1 MTSWKLSPS
10 DLTFLWD
17 ECPRCFYL
25 KVARGFNRPASAFPS
40 IFGRIDRAMKAYYA
54 DKTTVDISADL
65 PAGKFY
71 FAEQFIVSA
80 PLARPGFSDTI
91 YFSGKFDA
99 ILEFD
104 NGAYGVIDFKTSE
117 PKLDQIAFYA
127 RQLHAYVYALEHP
140 APGKLRKS
148 PITHLGLLYFT
159 PHTLK
164 FANGENLD
172 LQGAITW
179 EPVVRDDNAF
189 LAFIDQVLAVLTLPE
204 PPEASPNCTFCQY
217 RQKAR
222 ELGS

>member
-25 KVARGFNRPASAFPS
+25 KVVRSFNRPASAFPS
-40 IFGRIDRAMKAYYA
+40 IFGRIDRAMKTYYA
-54 DKTTVDISADL
+54 DKTATDISASL

-71 FAEQFIVSA
+71 FAEQFIVST
-80 PLARPGFSDTI
+80 PLARPGFNDTV

-104 NGAYGVIDFKTSE
+104 NGSYGLIDFKTSE
-117 PKLDQIAFYA
+117 PKAEQIAFYA
-127 RQLHAYVYALEHP
+127 RQLQAYVYALENP

-148 PITHLGLLYFT
+148 PVTRLGLLYFS

-164 FANGENLD
+164 FADEENLA
-172 LQGAITW
+172 LHGTIAWQPII
-179 EPVVRDDNAF
+179 RDDAAF
-189 LAFIDQVLAVLTLPE
+189 MSFIDQVLTVLTLPE
-204 PPEASPNCTFCQY
+204 PPEASLNCTFCQY
-217 RQKAR
+217 RRKAR
-222 ELGS
+222 ELGG

>member
-25 KVARGFNRPASAFPS
+25 KVVRGFNRPASAFPS
-40 IFGRIDRAMKAYYA
+40 IFGRIDRAMKTYYA
-54 DKTTVDISADL
+54 DKTATDISASL

-71 FAEQFIVSA
+71 FAEQFIVST
-80 PLARPGFSDTI
+80 PLVRSGFSDTV

-104 NGAYGVIDFKTSE
+104 NGSYGLIDFKTSE
-117 PKLDQIAFYA
+117 PKAEQIAFYA
-127 RQLHAYVYALEHP
+127 RQLQAYVYALENP

-148 PITHLGLLYFT
+148 PVTHLGLLYFS

-164 FANGENLD
+164 FADEENLA
-172 LQGAITW
+172 LHGTIAWRPII
-179 EPVVRDDNAF
+179 RDDAAF
-189 LAFIDQVLAVLTLPE
+189 MSFIDQVLTVLTLPE

-217 RQKAR
+217 RRKAR
-222 ELGS
+222 EFGA